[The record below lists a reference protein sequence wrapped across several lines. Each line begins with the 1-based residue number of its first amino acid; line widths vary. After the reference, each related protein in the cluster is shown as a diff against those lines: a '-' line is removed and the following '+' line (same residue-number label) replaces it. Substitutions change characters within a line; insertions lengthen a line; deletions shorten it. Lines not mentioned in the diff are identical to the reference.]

1 MIISKFSS
9 ILFFYFFRLLPF
21 FVSCIEI
28 QKQRM
33 TVERLLADLFHL
45 SDTGGYLMG
54 VVWVVFVTLKN
65 TPGNGKQKEIL
76 YISVVWFKRNVLF
89 YNFK

>member
-1 MIISKFSS
+1 
-9 ILFFYFFRLLPF
+9 
-21 FVSCIEI
+21 
-28 QKQRM
+28 M

-45 SDTGGYLMG
+45 SGTGVVW

-65 TPGNGKQKEIL
+65 TPGLCNGKQKEIL